1 MGKRRKR
8 SQGGVQVP
16 GSMLHH
22 FGGGLVMVL
31 VIALGGMVW
40 NGTGRVGG
48 GGKRGVG
55 WGMIP
60 TSLV

>member
-1 MGKRRKR
+1 
-8 SQGGVQVP
+8 
-16 GSMLHH
+16 MLHH

-40 NGTGRVGG
+40 DGTGRVGG